1 MTTEILTTICL
12 TTSNIYLKRQ
22 TQQVLNPQIMHRQ
35 ESHKP
40 RIINNKLSR
49 RMHTQLFQHHY
60 TFITNIFLD
69 QCLNQQT
76 LTLQIITTKQ
86 REQYTQPDRN
96 KIQRMITNEDYQSN
110 TVLQTI
116 FNLSCTLTIN
126 NSVEPKSYY
135 VKQA

>member
-1 MTTEILTTICL
+1 
-12 TTSNIYLKRQ
+12 
-22 TQQVLNPQIMHRQ
+22 MHRQ

-86 REQYTQPDRN
+86 REQYTYPDRN